1 MQPFDA
7 EFFRAAILI
16 ASPLLIVALGELVSE
31 TAGVINVGLEGM
43 MLVGA
48 FGGFWGAA
56 ETHNVWIGVLV
67 GLLAGLLLAVIMAVA
82 TIEARADQIVVGV
95 ALNIIGAGVSVFA
108 FQQYVASRPNIFIKR
123 MASLTIPGL
132 EQLPLLGSAL
142 FRQIPLVYVSFALV
156 PLMWIAFFKTRWGLR
171 IRAAGE
177 VPEADETAGVSV
189 RRLRWQGVL
198 IAGALAGVG
207 GAFLS
212 IGLVGTFLAGITS
225 GRGFLA
231 LAAVIVGGWRPLGVF
246 GAALLFGGADA
257 LQLRLQ
263 SQAFVPRSVW
273 IVVGAL
279 AAIFLVHVL
288 VVAPR
293 RLAGAPGPRNPTRS
307 AGAITTLVVLAVA
320 VALIVRQPHVTLP
333 SLLWLAFPYALTI
346 AVLAGVIGRVRQP
359 SALGNAFVRGGDA

>member
-1 MQPFDA
+1 MQPFDS

-31 TAGVINVGLEGM
+31 SAGVINVGLEGM

-56 ETHNVWIGVLV
+56 ETHNVWAGVAV
-67 GLLAGLLLAVIMAVA
+67 GLLAGVLLAVVMAVA

-123 MASLTIPGL
+123 MAAMTIPGAD
-132 EQLPLLGSAL
+132 QLPLLGSAL
-142 FRQIPLVYVSFALV
+142 FRQIPLVYVGFALV
-156 PLMWIAFFKTRWGLR
+156 PLVWIAFFRTRWGLR

-189 RRLRWQGVL
+189 RRLRWEGVL

-212 IGLVGTFLAGITS
+212 IGLVGTFLAGMTS

-246 GAALLFGGADA
+246 AAALLFGGADA

-263 SQAFVPRSVW
+263 SQSFVPRSVW
-273 IVVGAL
+273 IVLAAL
-279 AAIFLVHVL
+279 AAVYLVSTL
-288 VVAPR
+288 VKR
-293 RLAGAPGPRNPTRS
+293 RRGAGAP
-307 AGAITTLVVLAVA
+307 AGAPRLLTAGSVTTVVILLGAVVLG
-320 VALIVRQPHVTLP
+320 IRQPHVTLP

-359 SALGNAFVRGGDA
+359 AALGNAFVRGGDA